1 MTCLMLETLLKY
13 YIAFMKLQ
21 IIKNDHLGAPLTFA
35 SLKSITKKSHGEIL
49 CNFIKMWKEHD
60 Y

>member
-1 MTCLMLETLLKY
+1 MLETLLKY

-21 IIKNDHLGAPLTFA
+21 IIKNDHLGAPLTSA